1 MNHLALAFFFAPQD
15 LMLIL
20 AVALIFFGPKRLPE
34 LGESMGKAMRSF
46 KDASTPEEPDHN
58 KVLPPVQPPVA
69 ALPAESQNLR

>member
-20 AVALIFFGPKRLPE
+20 VVALVFFGPKRLPE

-46 KDASTPEEPDHN
+46 KDASNPDAEPE
-58 KVLPPVQPPVA
+58 KKALPPTPSQP
-69 ALPAESQNLR
+69 ALPPDSGNLR